1 VKDRDYGVLSMECHS
16 HPKALR
22 VGRALGIHNNGKS
35 SSDIFGILIK
45 RNARGI
51 KMKMSSR

>member
-16 HPKALR
+16 HTKALR